1 MAGARPCYLT
11 CDLDILDPSVLPG
24 TGTPEPGGL
33 MFGELAG
40 ILVSVINRLDVVGLD
55 VVELAP
61 QLDPSGV
68 SSVAAAKIVRECLI
82 ALDSTR
88 RRQA

>member
-1 MAGARPCYLT
+1 
-11 CDLDILDPSVLPG
+11 
-24 TGTPEPGGL
+24 